1 MCILPPPNL
10 ILRILHEL
18 RGLNLRELSLRGLN
32 LREFSLR
39 GFALPKILRP
49 FMLRRFA
56 LIALFCTTLNAQSI
70 NISNFYYRDYLD
82 FGQNKGVFKEAN
94 GKVEIT
100 GKNGATLTIPNVP
113 NFYASSNYG
122 SITSIGRGFVVTA
135 NHVSNFAGDSTTRTF
150 GLTNYTL
157 AKEDLDYQA
166 DLPDSISL
174 PYGRDEKFARFNKYI
189 VEGQIEMLNIENSID
204 KDKYKEKEK
213 ELTKKEETNQK
224 AFNEIIGKLAD
235 NTSNK
240 VYIYQAG
247 SGTMALRD
255 SKNPIRSQDLPND
268 GSMKGGGFG
277 YIPLSE
283 KGNYGVYYGLVEG
296 YAYRNVEGITLSYNV
311 NGDENFNNRITTGD
325 SGSGLYAYDSTNQK
339 WVLVGV
345 TSRATMKDGEPSRA
359 ENNAEVSFVSKQD
372 LQDYQKKF
380 EQPINLKISE
390 QDIWK
395 LNGDNLKYDRRGDTP
410 NQNHTLGRHKDI
422 IFSGGGTIEA
432 EKDIDRTISG
442 NSGGF
447 VFADSASAT
456 SYKFTNKNGQTYS
469 FKGSGLD
476 IGENNSVEWHL
487 TTQSGDNLHKIGK
500 GDLVVKSKSDGGLK
514 IGEGKVVLD
523 GDGKAFKGIYI
534 TSGRGSLE
542 VKNMLALGA
551 ESSVDSA
558 QKGRSASAT
567 QTFTLKQDKNDD
579 MGFYF
584 GTGGGTL
591 DLGGNNL
598 VLNTIAANDKNAVI
612 TNSKGNATLTI
623 EGYGY
628 KETSDEA
635 QKSENGK
642 KDSTK
647 ANTIIH
653 ASIGEVSPSLA
664 SGKSTKSPSLAEGDK
679 GGGLNPANIDISY
692 TGNRTAQT
700 QTQTQSKR
708 NVSDKS
714 TFSPTFASGAS
725 ILSPSLASGDSLKLS
740 PSLAEGDLGGGFNAQ
755 NISSAQFS
763 NSESTHPLAP
773 SAREGG
779 QSDST
784 SAREGGFLD
793 SASAR
798 EGGQIDSISAREGGQ
813 SDSTSA
819 INSVALQSRS
829 TTSAHEAHLI
839 FDGNINTSGKLTATN
854 ANIALQ
860 GHATAHAIVSDENL
874 RTLIENA
881 EKGTQKPM
889 PDYMDLSKPST
900 LNQPDWDN
908 RTFKFGTDGIV
919 LDNSNLTLGRNAT
932 LESDITASNNSKIT
946 FGSNVTHFIDNKD
959 GANITG
965 SGFSYYQVVESGNL
979 DGEAL
984 KGADDSI
991 TYKGKITANGGA
1003 IQSKILDF
1011 NASLDLKDSA
1021 KLEADYLTINDK
1033 STIKLSNGASAKIKT
1048 LKLDNISNANLS
1060 TIFSNGNNN
1069 PKLKVTERV
1078 WFENTSDLTLSQLD
1092 SANIKATNYDIWATK
1107 SSVND
1112 TTKEVTAN
1120 ISLFEESNFS
1130 LKSVSLGTSGA
1141 TKGKSGAESTQKN
1154 SIYLQGNTGENF
1166 TKLNVGEK
1174 ITATSLDSAKIELRG
1189 KSEISAKSIEFDSV
1203 KDAKLILDKEAKL
1216 TGESGKNANIEVK
1229 GTDSKL
1235 NIYLDGEKKFD
1246 LNAQGGSKVTLG
1258 LIENASSL
1266 RASEA
1271 SVAIQSAESA
1281 KNTNATFSGKITAKD
1296 SSIITTAL
1304 DSITASVDLQGS
1316 ASLIAKNINLDA
1328 THSSIS
1334 LKGSAN
1340 LTAEKITANN
1350 VGTLTL
1356 TNDNSATAN
1365 VDEFIFSG
1373 GTTNLTGDKLIGKK
1387 ITLKNSSIVKK
1398 SGDLKF
1404 SADTSIVTMDSTSKL
1419 EVSNLKVESGN
1430 LTLNFNDSTKNADK
1444 LAKIEVS
1451 GGSVAIINEWD
1462 FGNKTAFSSNG
1473 GDGKIQFQN
1482 AKYASNGSGAKS
1494 ISANSTINWALEL
1507 SNVGKTTATPSL
1519 RTSEAKNLIAT
1530 TQGARDSSPSAQNDN
1545 KFESLK
1551 FSGKNLTLGADS
1563 TIKVTFDSSVTK
1575 DSVTLGQYYTLI
1587 SSGGISDN
1595 RANKII
1601 DFNFSGSEKL
1611 FVTGKIFDGKDLK
1624 IKFTQD
1630 DPKSFS
1636 ELVQQIEGKY
1646 SAVLQALTSANPNDS
1661 AIELSANTDDYT
1673 ALNARLQSIDSAL
1686 NEIAQGNKT
1695 LQTRNLLF
1703 SNEQTIN
1710 TRISQVRLNLAQR
1723 KKPLYFAQSDTL
1735 YRLQKLQ
1742 NSAVASDAMPSFR
1755 QNAESKNAESNLPN
1769 SAWASVG
1776 GGYFGGGTK
1785 MGFGATNVGYDRII
1799 NAENAD
1805 VMVGAMLGVGGYK
1818 AGSESGSDSAT
1829 FYNAGIYLHSI
1840 FDVRG
1845 GSYGGHEIL
1854 GSLNFSFSDVKKS
1867 FSTAQNAESTALG
1880 ANITAQYKYN
1890 FIISDSEKITHA
1902 LKPIALLSFG
1912 YNYNGAWSSAQ
1923 YEQGAYHSTTFAY
1936 GAGVEYNAVMSESF
1950 YSVQLALKDNLAMS
1964 GGVVG
1969 VTLKG
1974 AKNFIGYSVES
1985 APRLSFEL
1993 NMIGSHKL
2001 TNALYLQYG
2010 IALMADTGANY
2021 GAKGDVKVGYKF

>member
-1 MCILPPPNL
+1 M
-10 ILRILHEL
+10 
-18 RGLNLRELSLRGLN
+18 
-32 LREFSLR
+32 
-39 GFALPKILRP
+39 PKILRP

-82 FGQNKGVFKEAN
+82 FGQNKGIFKEAN
-94 GKVEIT
+94 GEIKIT
-100 GKNGATLTIPNVP
+100 GKNGETLTIPNVP

-135 NHVSNFAGDSTTRTF
+135 NHVSSPQENPQETPQQVGSSAPKQRQF
-150 GLTNYTL
+150 GLTPYIF
-157 AKEDLDYQA
+157 AKQDSGETTA
-166 DLPDSISL
+166 DAISK
-174 PYGRDEKFARFNKYI
+174 PYGRDTKFYRFQKYI
-189 VEGQIEMLNIENSID
+189 VEGQVEMLDIENSTKQNGKQEALD
-204 KDKYKEKEK
+204 AQKEATNLNNFNAKIK
-213 ELTKKEETNQK
+213 ELVKN
-224 AFNEIIGKLAD
+224 
-235 NTSNK
+235 NK
-240 VYIYQAG
+240 VILYQAG
-247 SGTMALRD
+247 SGLLDLKANYQT
-255 SKNPIRSQDLPND
+255 PIKEKGLPDD

-277 YIPLSE
+277 YIPSSQS
-283 KGNYGVYYGLVEG
+283 GYGVYYNLVEG
-296 YAYRNVEGITLSYNV
+296 YAPGDSRGIFYNYMP
-311 NGDENFNNRITTGD
+311 NGDKDFNNRITNGD
-325 SGSGLYAYDSTNQK
+325 SGSGFYAYDFTNQK
-339 WVLVGV
+339 WILVGV
-345 TSRATMKDGEPSRA
+345 TSQATKGQNIA
-359 ENNAEVSFVSKQD
+359 NVSFVSKQD
-372 LQDYQKKF
+372 FLDYQKDF
-380 EQPINLKISE
+380 EQHINLKVS
-390 QDIWK
+390 DTYK
-395 LNGDNLKYDRRGDTP
+395 LKNASLNHSGRGDSP
-410 NQNHTLGRHKDI
+410 NSNHTLNQNKDI
-422 IFSGGGTIEA
+422 IFSGGATIEV
-432 EKDIDRTISG
+432 ESNIIRNIS
-442 NSGGF
+442 SYAGGF
-447 VFADSASAT
+447 VFADSTSAT
-456 SYKFTNKNGQTYS
+456 SYKFTNSNGKTYS

-500 GDLVVKSKSDGGLK
+500 GDLVVKSKSAGGLK
-514 IGEGKVVLD
+514 IGEGKVVLE
-523 GDGKAFKGIYI
+523 GNEKAFKGIYI

-551 ESSVDSA
+551 ESSADSVA
-558 QKGRSASAT
+558 KGRNASAT
-567 QTFTLKQDKNDD
+567 QTFTLKQENNND

-591 DLGGNNL
+591 DLGGKSL
-598 VLNTIAANDKNAVI
+598 TLNTIAANDKNAVI
-612 TNSKGNATLTI
+612 TSSSKATLEI

-628 KETSDEA
+628 SDSN
-635 QKSENGK
+635 KTN
-642 KDSTK
+642 TK

-653 ASIGEVSPSLA
+653 ASIGNSNA
-664 SGKSTKSPSLAEGDK
+664 NQST
-679 GGGLNPANIDISY
+679 NIDISY
-692 TGNRTAQT
+692 TGNRQTQAQT
-700 QTQTQSKR
+700 RSKR
-708 NVSDKS
+708 NVS
-714 TFSPTFASGAS
+714 GE
-725 ILSPSLASGDSLKLS
+725 ISPSLANGDSFTLSPSFASGDSILS
-740 PSLAEGDLGGGFNAQ
+740 PSLAEGDLGGGLKAQ

-779 QSDST
+779 QVDSTSAREGGQSDST
-784 SAREGGFLD
+784 SAREGGQVD
-793 SASAR
+793 STSAR
-798 EGGQIDSISAREGGQ
+798 EGGQI
-813 SDSTSA
+813 DSTSA

-829 TTSAHEAHLI
+829 TTTTHEAHLI
-839 FDGNINTSGKLTATN
+839 FDGNINTSGKLTAKD

-860 GHATAHAIVSDENL
+860 GHATAHAIVSDANL
-874 RTLIENA
+874 IAQIKQA
-881 EKGTQKPM
+881 EAGTQKAM

-900 LNQPDWDN
+900 LKQPDWDS
-908 RTFKFGTDGIV
+908 RTFKFGDDGIV
-919 LDNSNLTLGRNAT
+919 LTNSNLTLGRNAT
-932 LESDITASNNSKIT
+932 LEADITASNNSKIT

-965 SGFSYYQVVESGNL
+965 SGFSYYQVVESGAL
-979 DGEAL
+979 SGEAL
-984 KGADDSI
+984 KGANDSI
-991 TYKGKITANGGA
+991 TYKGKITANGGE
-1003 IQSKILDF
+1003 IQSKIFNF
-1011 NASLDLKDSA
+1011 NASLDLQDSA
-1021 KLEADYLTINDK
+1021 KLTADYLTLT
-1033 STIKLSNGASAKIKT
+1033 STSSVKLASGASASVKT
-1048 LKLDNISNANLS
+1048 LKLQGVSKDNLS
-1060 TIFSNGNNN
+1060 TIFSNGNGN
-1069 PKLKVTERV
+1069 PQLEVTERV
-1078 WFENTSDLTLSQLD
+1078 WFENTSDLTLTQLD

-1112 TTKEVTAN
+1112 INKEATAN

-1130 LKSVSLGTSGA
+1130 LKSVSLKNTSTA
-1141 TKGKSGAESTQKN
+1141 TKGKRDTSAQNDSTIKN
-1154 SIYLQGNTGENF
+1154 SIYLQGNETGDDF
-1166 TKLNVGEK
+1166 TKLNVSKK
-1174 ITATSLDSAKIELRG
+1174 ITASNLDSAKIELRG
-1189 KSEISAKSIEFDSV
+1189 TSEISAQGIEFSSV
-1203 KDAKLILDKEAKL
+1203 KDAKLILDKDAKL
-1216 TGESGKNANIEVK
+1216 TLNGGALEVK
-1229 GTDSKL
+1229 GNNSTLKIDIL
-1235 NIYLDGEKKFD
+1235 GEKKFD
-1246 LNAQGGSKVTLG
+1246 LNAQGGSKVILS
-1258 LIENASSL
+1258 EVQQSEKSQNAVILSDSEKSQQNRDSSL
-1266 RASEA
+1266 STKAQNDN
-1271 SVAIQSAESA
+1271 VG
-1281 KNTNATFSGKITAKD
+1281 ATFSGKITAKD

-1316 ASLIAKNINLDA
+1316 ASLIAKNINLDS
-1328 THSSIS
+1328 THNSIS
-1334 LKGSAN
+1334 LNGSAS
-1340 LTAEKITANN
+1340 LTAEKITANSVSNINFTQDNGASFN
-1350 VGTLTL
+1350 VKNLTL
-1356 TNDNSATAN
+1356 EKSTLKA
-1365 VDEFIFSG
+1365 
-1373 GTTNLTGDKLIGKK
+1373 TNLTF
-1387 ITLKNSSIVKK
+1387 KNANGAESSIIT
-1398 SGDLKF
+1398 
-1404 SADTSIVTMDSTSKL
+1404 ADKESKL
-1419 EVSNLKVESGN
+1419 EVTNLKVESGN
-1430 LTLNFNDSTKNADK
+1430 LTLNFNDSTQNAEK
-1444 LAKIEVS
+1444 LDKIEVS
-1451 GGSVAIINEWD
+1451 GGSVAFINEWD
-1462 FGNKTAFSSNG
+1462 FGNNTAFSSNG

-1482 AKYASNGSGAKS
+1482 AKYAVNGSGAKS
-1494 ISANSTINWALEL
+1494 INANSTINGTLEL

-1530 TQGARDSSPSAQNDN
+1530 TQGTRDSSPSAQNDN

-1551 FSGKNLTLGADS
+1551 FSGKKLTLGEQS

-1601 DFNFSGSEKL
+1601 DFVFSGSEKL
-1611 FVTGKIFDGKDLK
+1611 FVTGKIFDDKDLK
-1624 IKFTQD
+1624 IKFTKD

-1636 ELVQQIEGKY
+1636 ELVQHIEGKY

-1695 LQTRNLLF
+1695 PQTRNLLF

-1742 NSAVASDAMPSFR
+1742 NSAVTSDAMPSFK

-1776 GGYFGGGTK
+1776 GGYFGGGTQ
-1785 MGFGATNVGYDRII
+1785 MGFGATNVGYDRIF

-1964 GGVVG
+1964 GGVVD